1 MMHGPSSAATGEPP
15 ALPAP
20 DPGVRQMR
28 RLQEAME
35 VAEDVP
41 ATLGALI
48 RERAIALGDAVA
60 GHWFEDG
67 VEYTY
72 RELDTAADRL
82 ASSLMGRGVRKGAHV
97 AVMLPNVAAFPI
109 TWIALGRIGAVMVP
123 VNVTYTSPELRF
135 VLEDSDAQFLVI
147 DVELLPVLYG
157 VRPLP
162 PLLSDTRVIVHGAKA
177 NASAGTLHVDW
188 QQLVAEGKAPFCA
201 PSPVAASDLL
211 NLQYTSGT
219 TGFPKGC
226 LLTHDYWMLISRLA
240 ALMRGAGGEVRNVL
254 VWAPFFYMDAQWQ
267 FLMTLWLSGTA
278 FVARRMSL
286 ARFHDWLREHGIQM
300 CIYPEAALKQPAT
313 PESDV
318 QLSLKYLSIYGW
330 GAEARREVERRF
342 HVVAREGY
350 GMTEVGGAT
359 HVPPDATHMAHTRSC
374 GLAMPFRELRIV
386 DAAGNDVGEGEEGEL
401 WVAGRAILWGYYKRP
416 EANAES
422 FRGRWFRTGDVFRR
436 DANGY
441 YYIVGRIKDMIKR
454 AGENIAAIE
463 VEAALR
469 AMPEVEEAAVVAVP
483 DPLRR
488 EEVKA
493 YLKLREGLT
502 QAEVPPERVFAHC
515 AAHLAAFKVP
525 RYLAYV
531 TVDFPRTPTRK
542 IVKRTLVE
550 GVDDLRVGAFDRVD
564 GVWR

>member
-1 MMHGPSSAATGEPP
+1 MTGSSSHGVLSVPP
-15 ALPAP
+15 TTYAS
-20 DPGVRQMR
+20 DSGVMQMQ
-28 RLQEAME
+28 RLREAME
-35 VAEDVP
+35 AATNVP
-41 ATLGALI
+41 ATLGELI
-48 RERAIALGDAVA
+48 RERALTLGDTIA
-60 GHWFEDG
+60 GNWFDDN
-67 VEYTY
+67 VTYTY
-72 RELDTAADRL
+72 RDLDTNADRL
-82 ASSLMGRGVRKGAHV
+82 ASSLLAHGVRKGTHV

-123 VNVTYTSPELRF
+123 VNVTYTPHELNF

-147 DVELLPVLYG
+147 DNELLPVLES
-157 VRPLP
+157 VAPFP
-162 PLLSDTRVIVHGAKA
+162 SLLSDVRVVVHGDCSGAA
-177 NASAGTLHVDW
+177 YLSW
-188 QQLVAEGKAPFCA
+188 EQLVSEGEAPFCA
-201 PSPVAASDLL
+201 PSSVVASDLL

-226 LLTHDYWMLISRLA
+226 LLSHDYWMLISRQA
-240 ALMRGAGGEVRNVL
+240 ALMRGGGGEVRNVL

-278 FVARRMSL
+278 FVARRMRL
-286 ARFHDWLREHGIQM
+286 TRFHDWLREHRIHM
-300 CIYPEAALKQPAT
+300 CIYPEVAFKHASA
-313 PESDV
+313 PESDAS
-318 QLSLKYLSIYGW
+318 LYLKYLSIYGW
-330 GAEARREVERRF
+330 GVEARRDVERRYKI
-342 HVVAREGY
+342 VAREGY

-359 HVPPDATHMAHTRSC
+359 HVPPDAVHMAHTNSC

-386 DAAGNDVGEGEEGEL
+386 DMDGNDVEVGEEGEL
-401 WVAGRAILWGYYKRP
+401 WVAGRAIFWGYYKRP

-469 AMPEVEEAAVVAVP
+469 AMPEIEEAAVVAVP
-483 DPLRR
+483 DSFRR

-502 QAEVPPERVFAHC
+502 PKEVPPAHVFAHC
-515 AAHLAAFKVP
+515 ARHLASFKVP

-531 TVDFPRTPTRK
+531 TEDFPRTPTRK
-542 IVKRTLVE
+542 IIKRALIEEVS
-550 GVDDLRVGAFDRVD
+550 DLRVGAFDRVD
-564 GVWR
+564 DVWR